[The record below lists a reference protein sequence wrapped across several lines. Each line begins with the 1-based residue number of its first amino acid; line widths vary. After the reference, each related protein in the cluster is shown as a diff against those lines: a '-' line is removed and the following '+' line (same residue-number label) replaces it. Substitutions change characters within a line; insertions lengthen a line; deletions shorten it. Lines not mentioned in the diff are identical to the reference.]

1 MITEK
6 QDVMIS
12 IRPRWCGEILAG
24 AKEIEVRKGRPK
36 QETPFKCYI
45 YETQGKTEIPWMD
58 EDGHMIFK
66 GRGAVV
72 AEFICDRIYQYSTSP
87 ALKDECDISD
97 EDMVRMSGLTKNE
110 LSEYEYSAT
119 PRDFTLYN
127 IGLYGWHISLLRE
140 YKKPYPLSDFCTG
153 SSTFRFNE
161 EGRTVYSGMKRAPQS
176 WCYVDD
182 ADPLRGDRE

>member
-1 MITEK
+1 MIAEK

-12 IRPRWCGEILAG
+12 IRPFYTGEILAG

-36 QETPFKCYI
+36 QEPPFKCYI
-45 YETQGKTEIPWMD
+45 YETQGKTEIPWTD
-58 EDGHMIFK
+58 KDGHMIFK

-72 AEFICDRIYQYSTSP
+72 AEFIRDRIDLFTTVTD
-87 ALKDECDISD
+87 AKFECTISD
-97 EDMVRMSGLTKNE
+97 EDMHRGSCLTEKE
-110 LSEYEYSAT
+110 LHDYEFSA
-119 PRDFTLYN
+119 PFKDFTPYSF
-127 IGLYGWHISLLRE
+127 GLYGWHISQLKE

-161 EGRTVYSGMKRAPQS
+161 EGQTVYSGMKRAPQS

>member
-1 MITEK
+1 MNDK

-72 AEFICDRIYQYSTSP
+72 AEFICDRIDLFTTVTD
-87 ALKDECDISD
+87 AKFECTISD
-97 EDMVRMSGLTKNE
+97 EDMHRGSCLTEKE
-110 LSEYEYSAT
+110 LHDYEFSA
-119 PRDFTLYN
+119 PFKDFTPYSF
-127 IGLYGWHISLLRE
+127 GLYGWHISQLKE

-153 SSTFRFNE
+153 SSVFTFNE
-161 EGRTVYSGMKRAPQS
+161 EGRTVYTGMKRPPQS